1 MSLGFHVMSLMSV
14 MQVGLSGMSA
24 AEFTLDAVGN
34 NLANLNTDGYKQA
47 FPRFATQM
55 PATRSLG
62 QPTSGSSAGTNP
74 IQVGRGVQLAEFAT
88 DFSQGS
94 LITTTNPLDVAI
106 EGDGFFVLQTP
117 DGGRA
122 YTRNGQFRIN
132 GQQRLVTAD
141 GDFILG
147 WGVDERGN
155 VVEGQL
161 VRLEIGSSEV
171 QAADG
176 SMAKLLGY
184 SIAGDGRILGRYSDG
199 ISRTLGKI
207 PLARFNNPGGL
218 LGVGGNDF
226 VEGLNSG
233 AAEIVSAGHSR
244 LGRIIG
250 GARELSNTDIGEN
263 LIQLLLARNQFRA
276 NGQVVHTASELLE
289 SLMHLQRC

>member
-1 MSLGFHVMSLMSV
+1 MSLMSV
-14 MQVGLSGMSA
+14 MHVGLSGMSA
-24 AEFTLDAVGN
+24 AEYTLDAVGN
-34 NLANLNTDGYKQA
+34 NLANLNTDGFKQA
-47 FPRFATQM
+47 FPSFAM
-55 PATRSLG
+55 PTASTRSLG
-62 QPTSGSSAGTNP
+62 QPPSGTNGGTNP
-74 IQVGRGVQLAEFAT
+74 IQIGRGVQVAEFAT

-94 LITTTNPLDVAI
+94 LVTTSNPLDVAI
-106 EGDGFFVLQTP
+106 EGDGFFVLQSP
-117 DGGRA
+117 DGGRS
-122 YTRNGQFRIN
+122 YKRNGQFRIN

-141 GDFILG
+141 GDFLLG
-147 WGVDERGN
+147 WGVDEQGN
-155 VVEGQL
+155 VVEGPL

-184 SIAGDGRILGRYSDG
+184 AIAGDGRIVGRYSDG

-218 LGVGGNDF
+218 VGAGGNDF
-226 VEGLNSG
+226 VEGMNSG

-276 NGQVVHTASELLE
+276 NGQVVNTASELLE
-289 SLMHLQRC
+289 SLMYLRRL

>member
-1 MSLGFHVMSLMSV
+1 MSLMSV

-24 AEFTLDAVGN
+24 AEYTLDAVGN

-62 QPTSGSSAGTNP
+62 QPPSGTNGGTNP
-74 IQVGRGVQLAEFAT
+74 IQIGRGVQVAEFAT

-94 LITTTNPLDVAI
+94 LVTTKNPLDVAI

-141 GDFILG
+141 GDFLVG
-147 WGVDERGN
+147 WGVDEQGN

-171 QAADG
+171 RSADG

-184 SIAGDGRILGRYSDG
+184 SIAGDGRIVGRYSDG

-218 LGVGGNDF
+218 VASGGNDYI
-226 VEGLNSG
+226 EGLNSG

-276 NGQVVHTASELLE
+276 NGQVVDTASELLE
-289 SLMHLQRC
+289 SLTHLQRR